1 MKKWQYG
8 ILSVFL
14 LLVLGLIAA
23 IAWPV
28 PENGFVRAG
37 RAEEKSAPENQ
48 NKTVWIGGNQEE
60 TYTLT
65 VPKDGV
71 YGLEICYQALQSQ
84 SDFIQ
89 LDAALT
95 AGQTQENFT
104 IELPRPLQYGHIRTM
119 KNGDQVRSD
128 TQISQAAY
136 TQLLRA
142 TDNVT
147 NEAMQWQLPEGEA
160 TLILTG
166 IRTDFILYDIRL
178 VEIEPIPA
186 YSQLNATLRYQSA
199 QPAGQTLL
207 IEAEEISNASDSS
220 IGAMYDRSDPL
231 VSPADTRNMLLNIA
245 GGSSFHSDGQ
255 WIQWCFSVEESG
267 LYTIGFKARQYYK
280 NGLSV
285 NRRIYIDGK
294 VPFAEAEN
302 LSFPYA
308 ADWQMVKLQDDK
320 GQEAPVY
327 LEAGVHTLRMEVVPG
342 PQAES
347 IVGLTELVSELTDI
361 YRSVVMITG
370 VNPDRNREYYL
381 ERDIPDLMENLQIVQ
396 QQLSVQKTHLESLS
410 GSQSGEL
417 ASITTLQTQIQ
428 SFLEKPETIAIRLGN
443 FKSNIDALSSF
454 MLSISDQP
462 LDIDYI
468 LLTPPGSE
476 TPKVNAGL
484 VGNLGYEM
492 KSLFWSF
499 FPKADQQE
507 DVLTVWVS
515 VGRDQM
521 QVIKDMTDNVYT
533 AQTGQKVSFSLVQQ
547 GITEAILAGTS
558 PDVVLYV
565 ANTEIITLAMRDA
578 LEPLDGYDALGEL
591 QAQCQEQSFVPYA
604 YNGTHYGVPL
614 TQSFPMMFVRT
625 DIFEELGLEVPQTW
639 EELYACI
646 PAIQRNNMQ
655 VGIPSADTTFATML
669 WQQGQGY
676 YLDDLSGTNFNN
688 QTAVDVF
695 RQYTRLFTDY
705 TLPVTYDFYNRFRSG
720 EMPIGITDY
729 TEYNRLLVAAP
740 EITGKWKMYPIPGT
754 QTNAGLDRSV
764 QASGGLGG
772 YVLVN
777 SENKQQAVEFLLWFA
792 DARQQAQYGK
802 QTEAL
807 LGAIGRYAPANQTAM
822 AYLPWLPEEQ
832 AAIME
837 QWQYVKEQP
846 QMPGSYYTVRN
857 LANAFRSVVY
867 DGTNYRESLLR
878 YAGEIDREL
887 ARKRVEYS

>member
-1 MKKWQYG
+1 MKKWQCG
-8 ILSVFL
+8 IWAVFL
-14 LLVLGLIAA
+14 LFTVALVATA
-23 IAWPV
+23 AWPL
-28 PENGFVRAG
+28 PENGIPRAVR
-37 RAEEKSAPENQ
+37 PEAHASE
-48 NKTVWIGGNQEE
+48 TDGEALVWSQDRE
-60 TYTLT
+60 TETILLS
-65 VPKDGV
+65 VPQAGV
-71 YGLEICYQALQSQ
+71 YALEITYQPMSSQ

-89 LDAALT
+89 LEASLT
-95 AGQTQENFT
+95 AGEIQDRFSV
-104 IELPRPLQYGHIRTM
+104 ELPRPMQYGQIRTM
-119 KNGDQVRSD
+119 DNGDQIRAETKVSEE
-128 TQISQAAY
+128 IYS
-136 TQLLRA
+136 QLLRQ

-147 NEAMQWQLPEGEA
+147 NSVMQWQLPTGAAE
-160 TLILTG
+160 LVLTG
-166 IRTDFILYDIRL
+166 IRTDFVLCDIRL
-178 VEIEPIPA
+178 VPAEEIPSYAQVKASP
-186 YSQLNATLRYQSA
+186 TYQSA
-199 QPAGQTLL
+199 KPAGQTLL
-207 IEAEEISNASDSS
+207 IEAEEISQASDSS
-220 IGAMYDRSDPL
+220 IGALYDRSDPL
-231 VSPADTRNMLLNIA
+231 VSPSDSRNMVLNIA
-245 GGSSFHSDGQ
+245 GGSGFHTDGQ
-255 WIQWCFSVEESG
+255 WMQWRFCVEESG
-267 LYTIGFKARQYYK
+267 LYTIGFQARQYYK
-280 NGLSV
+280 NGLAV

-302 LSFPYA
+302 VSFSYSP
-308 ADWQMVKLQDDK
+308 DWQMVKLQDFD
-320 GQEAPVY
+320 GQDAPVY

-342 PQAES
+342 PQADS
-347 IVGLTELVSELTDI
+347 IVALTQMVSELTDI

-381 ERDIPDLMENLQIVQ
+381 ERDIPELMEKLQNVQ
-396 QQLSVQKTHLESLS
+396 QQLAAQKNRLESLS
-410 GSQSGEL
+410 GTQSGEL
-417 ASITTLQTQIQ
+417 SSITTLQTQIQ
-428 SFLEKPETIAIRLGN
+428 SFLEKPETIAVRLGN

-468 LLTPPGSE
+468 LLMVPGSA
-476 TPKVNAGL
+476 TPKVSAGM

-499 FPKADQQE
+499 FPKADAQE
-507 DVLTVWVS
+507 EVLTVWVS

-558 PDVVLYV
+558 PDVVLYIG
-565 ANTEIITLAMRDA
+565 NTEIVTLAMRDA
-578 LEPLDGYDALGEL
+578 LEPLNGYDGLEKI
-591 QAQCQEQSFVPYA
+591 QAQCQTQSFVPYE
-604 YNGTHYGVPL
+604 YNGHYYGVPL

-676 YLDDLSGTNFNN
+676 YLSDLSATNFNN

-695 RQYTRLFTDY
+695 RQYTRLYTDY
-705 TLPVTYDFYNRFRSG
+705 SLPVTYDFYNRFRSG

-754 QTNAGLDRSV
+754 QTQTGIDRSV

-772 YVLVN
+772 YVLAN

-792 DARQQAQYGK
+792 EAQQQAQYGK

-807 LGAIGRYAPANQTAM
+807 LGAIGRYAPANKTAM

-832 AAIME
+832 AAIIE
-837 QWQYVKEQP
+837 QWQYVMEQP

-887 ARKRVEYS
+887 ARKREEYN

>member
-1 MKKWQYG
+1 MKKWQCG
-8 ILSVFL
+8 ILAVFL
-14 LLVLGLIAA
+14 LLAA
-23 IAWPV
+23 ALVATAAWPL
-28 PENGFVRAG
+28 PENGIPRAVRREAQ
-37 RAEEKSAPENQ
+37 ASETDVEAL
-48 NKTVWIGGNQEE
+48 VWTQDRE
-60 TYTLT
+60 TETILLS
-65 VPKDGV
+65 VPQAGV
-71 YGLEICYQALQSQ
+71 YALEITYQPMSSQ

-89 LDAALT
+89 LEASLT
-95 AGQTQENFT
+95 AGEIQDRFSV
-104 IELPRPLQYGHIRTM
+104 ELPRPMQYGQIRTM
-119 KNGDQVRSD
+119 DNGDQIRAETKVSEE
-128 TQISQAAY
+128 IYS
-136 TQLLRA
+136 QLLRQ

-147 NEAMQWQLPEGEA
+147 NSVMQWQLPAGEA
-160 TLILTG
+160 ELVLTG
-166 IRTDFILYDIRL
+166 IRTDFVLCDIRL
-178 VEIEPIPA
+178 VPAEEIPSYAQVKASP
-186 YSQLNATLRYQSA
+186 TYQSA
-199 QPAGQTLL
+199 KPAGQTLL
-207 IEAEEISNASDSS
+207 IEAEEISQASDSS
-220 IGAMYDRSDPL
+220 IGALYDRSDPL
-231 VSPADTRNMLLNIA
+231 VSPSDSRNMVLNIA
-245 GGSSFHSDGQ
+245 GGSGFHTDGQ
-255 WIQWCFSVEESG
+255 WMQWRFCVEESG

-280 NGLSV
+280 NGLAV

-302 LSFPYA
+302 VSFSYSP
-308 ADWQMVKLQDDK
+308 DWQMVKLQDFD
-320 GQEAPVY
+320 GQDAPVY

-342 PQAES
+342 PQADS
-347 IVGLTELVSELTDI
+347 IVALTQMVSELTDI

-381 ERDIPDLMENLQIVQ
+381 ERDIPELMEKLQNVQ
-396 QQLSVQKTHLESLS
+396 QQLAAQKNRLESLS
-410 GSQSGEL
+410 GTQSGEL
-417 ASITTLQTQIQ
+417 SSITTLQTQIQ
-428 SFLEKPETIAIRLGN
+428 SFLEKPETIAVRLGN

-468 LLTPPGSE
+468 LLMVPGSA
-476 TPKVNAGL
+476 TPKVSAGM

-499 FPKADQQE
+499 FPKADEQE
-507 DVLTVWVS
+507 EVLTVWVS

-558 PDVVLYV
+558 PDVVLYIG
-565 ANTEIITLAMRDA
+565 NTEIVTLAMRDA
-578 LEPLDGYDALGEL
+578 LEPLNGYDGLEKI
-591 QAQCQEQSFVPYA
+591 QAQCQTQSLVPYE
-604 YNGTHYGVPL
+604 YNGHYYGVPL

-676 YLDDLSGTNFNN
+676 YLSDLSATNFNN

-695 RQYTRLFTDY
+695 RQYTRLYTDY
-705 TLPVTYDFYNRFRSG
+705 SLPVTYDFYNRFRSG

-754 QTNAGLDRSV
+754 QTQTGIDRSV

-772 YVLVN
+772 YVLAN

-792 DARQQAQYGK
+792 EAQQQAQYGK

-807 LGAIGRYAPANQTAM
+807 LGAIGRYAPANKTAM

-837 QWQYVKEQP
+837 QWQYVMEQP

-887 ARKRVEYS
+887 ARKREEYN

>member
-1 MKKWQYG
+1 MKKWRCG
-8 ILSVFL
+8 IIAVFL
-14 LLVLGLIAA
+14 LLAVALVAMA
-23 IAWPV
+23 AWPL
-28 PENGFVRAG
+28 PENDIPRAVRPEAQASETDG
-37 RAEEKSAPENQ
+37 DALAWTQDREAETILIS
-48 NKTVWIGGNQEE
+48 
-60 TYTLT
+60 
-65 VPKDGV
+65 VPQAGV
-71 YGLEICYQALQSQ
+71 YALEIAYQPMASQ

-89 LDAALT
+89 LEAALT
-95 AGQTQENFT
+95 AGDILDQFSV
-104 IELPRPLQYGHIRTM
+104 ELPRPMQYGQIRTM
-119 KNGDQVRSD
+119 DNGDQIRAETKVSEEVY
-128 TQISQAAY
+128 SL
-136 TQLLRA
+136 LLRQ

-147 NEAMQWQLPEGEA
+147 NSIMQWQLPAGEA
-160 TLILTG
+160 ELVLTG
-166 IRTDFILYDIRL
+166 IRTDFILHDIRL
-178 VEIEPIPA
+178 VPAEEIPA
-186 YSQLNATLRYQSA
+186 YAQVKASAVYQSA
-199 QPAGQTLL
+199 KPAGQTLL
-207 IEAEEISNASDSS
+207 IEAEEISQASDSS
-220 IGAMYDRSDPL
+220 IGALYDRSDPL
-231 VSPADTRNMLLNIA
+231 VSPSDSRNMVLNIS
-245 GGSSFHSDGQ
+245 GGSGFQTDGQ
-255 WIQWCFSVEESG
+255 WIQWRFCVEESG

-280 NGLSV
+280 NGLAV

-302 LSFPYA
+302 VSFSYSP
-308 ADWQMVKLQDDK
+308 DWQLVTLQDFD
-320 GQEAPVY
+320 GQDAPVY

-342 PQAES
+342 PQADS
-347 IVGLTELVSELTDI
+347 IVVLTDIVSELTDI

-381 ERDIPDLMENLQIVQ
+381 ERDIPELMENLRNVH
-396 QQLSVQKTHLESLS
+396 QQLSNQKNRLESLS
-410 GSQSGEL
+410 GSKSGEL
-417 ASITTLQTQIQ
+417 SSITTLQTQIQ

-468 LLTPPGSE
+468 LLMAPGSAA
-476 TPKVNAGL
+476 PKVTAGT

-499 FPKADQQE
+499 FPKADE
-507 DVLTVWVS
+507 KEEVLTVWVS

-521 QVIKDMTDNVYT
+521 QVIKDMTDNIYT

-547 GITEAILAGTS
+547 GVTEAILAGTS

-565 ANTEIITLAMRDA
+565 GNTEIVTLAMRDA
-578 LEPLDGYDALGEL
+578 LEPLNGYEGLEKV
-591 QAQCQEQSFVPYA
+591 QSQCQAESFVPYA
-604 YNGTHYGVPL
+604 YNEKYYGVPL

-676 YLDDLSGTNFNN
+676 YLADLSATNFNN

-695 RQYTRLFTDY
+695 RQYTRLYTDY
-705 TLPVTYDFYNRFRSG
+705 SLPVTYDFYNRFRSG

-754 QTNAGLDRSV
+754 QTQTGIDRSA

-772 YVLVN
+772 YVLAN

-792 DARQQAQYGK
+792 EAQQQAQYGK

-832 AAIME
+832 ATILE

-887 ARKRVEYS
+887 ARKREEYN